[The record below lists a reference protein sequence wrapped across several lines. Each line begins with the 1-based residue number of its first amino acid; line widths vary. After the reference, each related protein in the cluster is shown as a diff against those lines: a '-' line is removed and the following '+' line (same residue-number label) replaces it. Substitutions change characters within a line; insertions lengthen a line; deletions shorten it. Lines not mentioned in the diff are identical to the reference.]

1 MSWRMT
7 PVLVCDGC
15 GTEIDVD
22 HYLSI
27 HPAGQA
33 VLQKNPQIPAERN
46 FCCEA
51 CEAWW
56 KAEYPES
63 GQWGPA
69 WEEREWW
76 RQNHP
81 HISIRSAH
89 EEMPLSENHSYF
101 DHPESVKEISAKTD

>member
-7 PVLVCDGC
+7 PVLICDGC
-15 GTEIDVD
+15 GTVIDID
-22 HYLSI
+22 NYFSLD
-27 HPAGQA
+27 PAGQT
-33 VLQKNPQIPAERN
+33 VLQKNPEIPAERD

-56 KAEYPES
+56 KAEYPET
-63 GQWGPA
+63 GTWGPA

-81 HISIRSAH
+81 HISVRSIH
-89 EEMPLSENHSYF
+89 EESPLSDNHSYF
-101 DHPESVKEISAKTD
+101 DNPEPIG